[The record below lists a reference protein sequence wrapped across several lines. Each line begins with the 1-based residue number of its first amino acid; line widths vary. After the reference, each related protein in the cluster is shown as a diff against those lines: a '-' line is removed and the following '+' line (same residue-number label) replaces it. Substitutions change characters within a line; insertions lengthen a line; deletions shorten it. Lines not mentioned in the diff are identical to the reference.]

1 MENYM
6 SKELGIRAY
15 GNKILV
21 AEVEYEKTTSMLIT
35 TGTVSGD
42 ARFLKGIVVGVGDP
56 IPNLA
61 GILIEPKIKVGD
73 VVVYNKYNTVEIEY
87 KNKKYKVVPYHEVQ
101 AIMSEDTEKFIT
113 TNDSPVIPHKN
124 RPQGLV

>member
-1 MENYM
+1 M

-35 TGTVSGD
+35 TGTVSD
-42 ARFLKGIVVGVGDP
+42 DVRFLKGVVVGVGDP

-61 GILIEPKIKVGD
+61 GILIEPKINVGD

-101 AIMSEDTEKFIT
+101 AIMNEDTEKFIT
-113 TNDSPVIPHKN
+113 TNDAPVIPHKN
-124 RPQGLV
+124 RPTGLV